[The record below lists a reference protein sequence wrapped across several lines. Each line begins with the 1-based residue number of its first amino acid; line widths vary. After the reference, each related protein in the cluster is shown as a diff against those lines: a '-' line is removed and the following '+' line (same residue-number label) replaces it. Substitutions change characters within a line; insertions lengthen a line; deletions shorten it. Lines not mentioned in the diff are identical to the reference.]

1 MSPIQALTL
10 AAKHKSCKGYIHE
23 SFSFQW
29 NKDKSDFG
37 WNASPFNTCKELLI
51 QDVALHSKKCNFGL
65 VMQANISQESLRHNL
80 NLILPQKYVC
90 KVTYHDGK
98 FKIPTGES
106 LEGFSIVIPSGLWA
120 SNIILADIFVIITRL
135 TTRYGKIQTLNSLIS
150 KLKVFEWNDYN
161 YYDVGVEKL
170 LRNLHRKE
178 PELRQCNFN
187 KRYFMAV
194 DLEDLDDWEEVA
206 GGYSGIFENS
216 YGACNFLK
224 I

>member
-10 AAKHKSCKGYIHE
+10 AAKHKSCKSYLGE

-29 NKDKSDFG
+29 NKDESDFN
-37 WNASPFNTCKELLI
+37 WNDSPFNTCKELLI
-51 QDVALHSKKCNFGL
+51 QDVALHSKKRSFGL
-65 VMQANISQESLRHNL
+65 VMEANILQESLRHNL

-90 KVTYHDGK
+90 KVAYHDGK

-106 LEGFSIVIPSGLWA
+106 LEGVSIVIPSGLWA

-150 KLKVFEWNDYN
+150 KLKVFTWLDYN
-161 YYDVGVEKL
+161 YYDVDVEKL
-170 LRNLHRKE
+170 LRNLHSKE
-178 PELRQCNFN
+178 SELRRRNF
-187 KRYFMAV
+187 KQRYFMAV
-194 DLEDLDDWEEVA
+194 DLDDLDDWEEVA
-206 GGYSGIFENS
+206 GGYMGIVENAYS
-216 YGACNFLK
+216 ACKFLK